1 MTHSFLKKICLAA
14 VPICLSA
21 SVAHAAEIQTLNI
34 KLQTSYYMDMKQRIT
49 RIAVGNKDIA
59 SVVQLPGS
67 VCEFLVVTKANK
79 GSTSLFVWTADG
91 ARHEYLIVVSP
102 EDPGQAMMIER
113 AIGLPDVHVKMVDNR
128 ILLTGTVENQYEKN
142 YALQTARLFINGNT
156 KSSLLVGSGFD
167 MTLDTDTAKS
177 ANSGRSSDVEL
188 AKSEAEGE
196 IIDLLQILR
205 PTQIR
210 LEAQIIEINSEAAKD
225 LGLRY
230 GQDPANAPGIFA
242 FGESYGIEHRPTS
255 ISESYSDTWTT
266 SSGGS
271 SGGSYS
277 GDSSSSYSN
286 NSSYSSGDSY
296 SYSENADDGSTSGNN
311 FSNSSSNS
319 SSSSSNNSSSNSRSN
334 SANNSRNSTFTRTID
349 SAWNNI
355 GRRFANNP
363 LKWIGQHFAPINV
376 QLRLLVTSGK
386 AKILSRPSVMT
397 LSGEQ
402 ATIQIGGKIPY
413 EVSTMSSSDVKEIDY
428 GIILQFKPVVDAQK
442 RINSAIHAEVSNLG
456 GLTSDGR
463 MTIITRSADSVIS
476 INSGMPIVIGGLMD
490 SSETKTV
497 SKIPLLG
504 DIPIIG
510 EFFKHT
516 SKSRDNR
523 ELIIVVTPYLV
534 GEEERSQA
542 PMSQPMREWYAQDE
556 KAREAMETHDFKK
569 PEKDV
574 EVVIETEESDR
585 ILPPP
590 NYPKDG
596 KTTDEPFK

>member
-1 MTHSFLKKICLAA
+1 MNHSFLKKICLVAT
-14 VPICLSA
+14 VPFCLSA
-21 SVAHAAEIQTLNI
+21 SVAHAAEFETLSI
-34 KLQTSYYMDMKQRIT
+34 KQQTSHYMDMKKRIT

-67 VCEFLVVTKANK
+67 TSEFLIVTKANR
-79 GSTSLFVWTADG
+79 GSTALFVWTADG
-91 ARHEYLIVVSP
+91 ARYEYLIVVSP
-102 EDPGQAMMIER
+102 EDPGQAMMIEK
-113 AIGLPDVHVKMVDNR
+113 AIGLPDVHVKMVGER

-142 YALQTARLFINGNT
+142 YALQTARLFVDGST
-156 KSSLLVGSGFD
+156 ESSLLVGSGFD

-188 AKSEAEGE
+188 AKSEAEGK
-196 IIDLLQILR
+196 IIDLIQILH
-205 PTQIR
+205 PSQIR
-210 LEAQIIEINSEAAKD
+210 LEAQIIEINSEAARD

-242 FGESYGIEHRPTS
+242 FGEDYSRSHTS
-255 ISESYSDTWTT
+255 ISESSSYGWSN

-271 SGGSYS
+271 GSGSYS

-296 SYSENADDGSTSGNN
+296 SYSETADDGSTSSNN
-311 FSNSSSNS
+311 SSNSSGNS
-319 SSSSSNNSSSNSRSN
+319 SSSSRNNSSSSSRGNNYSNSRDSSFN
-334 SANNSRNSTFTRTID
+334 RTVTST
-349 SAWNNI
+349 WNDL
-355 GRRFANNP
+355 RRFGNNP
-363 LKWIGQHFAPINV
+363 AKWIAQHFAPINA

-456 GLTSDGR
+456 GPTSDGR

-504 DIPIIG
+504 DIPILG

-534 GEEERSQA
+534 GEEERSQS
-542 PMSQPMREWYAQDE
+542 PMSQPMREWYDKQIE
-556 KAREAMETHDFKK
+556 EHNARENYDFKK
-569 PEKDV
+569 PEDEIIV
-574 EVVIETEESDR
+574 EVENPPDK

-590 NYPKDG
+590 KYPKDG
-596 KTTDEPFK
+596 KTTDAPFK